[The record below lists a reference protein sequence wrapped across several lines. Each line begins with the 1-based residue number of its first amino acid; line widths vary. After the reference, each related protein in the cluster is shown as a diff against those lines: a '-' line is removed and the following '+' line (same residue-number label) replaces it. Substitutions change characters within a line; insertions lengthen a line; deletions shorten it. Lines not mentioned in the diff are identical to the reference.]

1 MKNASKLLLFTTK
14 EEWSFNHVYEF
25 QPHDHFKISTNESG
39 KLSVNIH
46 PEESPSDN
54 ALFSLPVEKSR
65 TKSGVITAY
74 RDEKISEK
82 EKKDLLLHG
91 KLRELTAEDE
101 RLPL

>member
-1 MKNASKLLLFTTK
+1 MKKASKLLLFTSK
-14 EEWSFNHVYEF
+14 EDWAFEHVYEF
-25 QPHDHFKISTNESG
+25 QPHDHFKISSNESG
-39 KLSVNIH
+39 ELSVNIH
-46 PEESPSDN
+46 PEQSPSDN

-74 RDEKISEK
+74 RHEKITEK

-91 KLRELTAEDE
+91 KLREITAEDD